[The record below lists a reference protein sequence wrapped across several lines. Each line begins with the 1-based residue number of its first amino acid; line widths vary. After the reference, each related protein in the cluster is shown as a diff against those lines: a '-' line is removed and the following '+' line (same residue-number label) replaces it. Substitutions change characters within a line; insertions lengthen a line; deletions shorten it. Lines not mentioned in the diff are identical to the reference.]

1 MKTVVLTPFG
11 PYKYKRLPMGLK
23 NSGQSFQRLMNCVLD
38 GIEGVFVYLDDILLY
53 NKSIVKVLQKL
64 EENGLTINLKKCQ
77 FNKTQIDFLGYRVNG
92 RGITPLP
99 RKLIAIADYPAPSKP
114 KQLLGFLGAI
124 NSGVF
129 FTKGICARNIFK
141 S

>member
-1 MKTVVLTPFG
+1 
-11 PYKYKRLPMGLK
+11 MGLK

-53 NKSIVKVLQKL
+53 NKSEKAHKETIVKVLQKL

-77 FNKTQIDFLGYRVNG
+77 FNKTQIDFLGYRLNG